1 MQARSVL
8 LLRRDWHMI
17 QKEAGKYVGVSVK
30 PSSSNSLL
38 EWEGEVRG
46 VHGSMWDGAVFQ
58 VSSNYPSLRAHISNL
73 FFPSLS
79 FSLSLS
85 LSFSLFLIYKK
96 YIFKSLYLKHLSSL
110 SIYKKED
117 ILEQSLDVC
126 PRLLLFS
133 VFIQKS
139 AQSIKPDRK
148 LWGQWEESI

>member
-1 MQARSVL
+1 MTGGINQQKKKNYAI
-8 LLRRDWHMI
+8 RDDTHAHTHTHTHTHTDTHT
-17 QKEAGKYVGVSVK
+17 QTHTHTHTHTL
-30 PSSSNSLL
+30 SL
-38 EWEGEVRG
+38 
-46 VHGSMWDGAVFQ
+46 
-58 VSSNYPSLRAHISNL
+58 
-73 FFPSLS
+73 
-79 FSLSLS
+79 SLSLS